1 MGVERQRQ
9 DNVQTGDKV
18 EVKQTL
24 IPSSPS
30 PPSPPPP
37 SEKKT
42 HTHKHKQRWMT
53 DTNSCIFV
61 SINLTFRMLVNIHFQ
76 MDQK

>member
-30 PPSPPPP
+30 PPPPP
-37 SEKKT
+37 SFRKKNT
-42 HTHKHKQRWMT
+42 HTQTQTALDDRHELLH
-53 DTNSCIFV
+53 
-61 SINLTFRMLVNIHFQ
+61 FR
-76 MDQK
+76 

>member
-18 EVKQTL
+18 QVKQTL
-24 IPSSPS
+24 IPSSPL
-30 PPSPPPP
+30 PPPP
-37 SEKKT
+37 TSEKKNT

-53 DTNSCIFV
+53 DTNFCIFV